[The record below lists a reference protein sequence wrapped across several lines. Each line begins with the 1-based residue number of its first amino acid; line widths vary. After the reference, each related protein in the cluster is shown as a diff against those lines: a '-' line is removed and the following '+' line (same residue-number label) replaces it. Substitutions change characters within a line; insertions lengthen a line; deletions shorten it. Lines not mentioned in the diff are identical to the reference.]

1 MAEIVVVGYV
11 QEWKKESTDPHPYWG
26 MKISEPHYKKDGEE
40 SVLASRTYFTVKAGW
55 QIEIDFTRFKV
66 GDKVKVV
73 GKQFTEVRESGEKTY
88 SSLVI
93 KAHTVEFAE
102 SSKPKS
108 FIERAYELEEPF

>member
-26 MKISEPHYKKDGEE
+26 MKISEPHYKKEGEE

-55 QIEIDFTRFKV
+55 QIEIDFTKFKV

-73 GKQFTEVRESGEKTY
+73 GKQFTEVRENAGKTY
-88 SSLVI
+88 SSLI
-93 KAHTVEFAE
+93 IRAETVELEQSGKSESFAQ
-102 SSKPKS
+102 
-108 FIERAYELEEPF
+108 RALAEEPF